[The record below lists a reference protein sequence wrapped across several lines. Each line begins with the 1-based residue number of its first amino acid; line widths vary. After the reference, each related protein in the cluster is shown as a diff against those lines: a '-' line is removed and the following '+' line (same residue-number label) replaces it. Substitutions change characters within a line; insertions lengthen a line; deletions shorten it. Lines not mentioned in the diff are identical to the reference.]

1 MGIENCIYIDTEGKW
16 WIAKTESPLY
26 AEKIILIEE
35 RTDKLKELIPKE
47 IIQKLD
53 IATPYILYVSNAKW
67 YFVDATNRETH
78 HK

>member
-16 WIAKTESPLY
+16 WIAKTESPLST
-26 AEKIILIEE
+26 EKIILIEE
-35 RTDKLKELIPKE
+35 KTEKLKKLVSKD
-47 IIQKLD
+47 IIEKLN